1 MPLSRRPN
9 SDPSQVTA
17 AGLEELRRLA
27 DWAPPL
33 GVISVYLALDP
44 GDRGGGWRTELRNG
58 LAGVMNGNDPLD
70 HETAKALRATTDRI
84 AERFANHE
92 RSLPRGEV
100 GFVEVSA
107 RPGTESWWTSHLAP
121 DTPVPVVLGARPVV
135 APFVDLLGRATP
147 RGVAL
152 LSGERVRL
160 LEWVPGRVEE
170 LHDWELTVFSRDWR
184 ERKAPRVS
192 NPSRAQAVSP
202 SGHDQFEERLEENRH
217 RFLGECGGLSAR
229 NAAERDWGELLLFG
243 APEHRRE
250 FEHGIAAPALRVQ
263 AADGA
268 DLISGQVSRL
278 AAPIGKSVERLQV
291 SAERDLAERA
301 IDEARG
307 GRRGT
312 VGAQETEAALAE
324 GRVETLLF
332 DASHAAGFEEMVRRA
347 LESGAGL
354 VAVTGPGAELLSAV
368 EGVAAIL
375 RY

>member
-1 MPLSRRPN
+1 VS
-9 SDPSQVTA
+9 A
-17 AGLEELRRLA
+17 ARLEELRRLA

-44 GDRGGGWRTELRNG
+44 ADRGGAWRTELRNG
-58 LAGVMNGNDPLD
+58 LTAVVNGDEALD
-70 HETAKALRATTDRI
+70 HETTKALRATTERI

-107 RPGTESWWTSHLAP
+107 RPGAESWWTSHLAP
-121 DTPVPVVLGARPVV
+121 DTPVPVVFGARPLV
-135 APFVDLLGRATP
+135 APFVDLLERGSP

-170 LHDWELTVFSRDWR
+170 LHNWELTVFSRDWR
-184 ERKAPRVS
+184 ERKAPRAT
-192 NPSRAQAVSP
+192 NPARAQAVST

-217 RFLGECGGLSAR
+217 RFLGECGGLAAR
-229 NAAERDWGELLLFG
+229 NASERDWAELLLFG

-250 FEHGIAAPALRVQ
+250 FEQGISVSELRVQ
-263 AADGA
+263 AADHA
-268 DLISGQVSRL
+268 DLISEQASRL
-278 AAPIGKSVERLQV
+278 AAPIGEAVERIEA
-291 SAERDLAERA
+291 STERKLAEHA

-307 GRRGT
+307 GSRGT

-354 VAVTGPGAELLSAV
+354 VAVAGPGAEMLSGV